1 MGPIDAACHA
11 RETSNPVEGLGHA
24 SPGNRCVGELDE
36 SAHEGGEDGG
46 HLVDDGTAGP
56 HADTHQVSRHSLY
69 HAN

>member
-1 MGPIDAACHA
+1 MAYRQQLELVGSVDK
-11 RETSNPVEGLGHA
+11 SNYTQFTRVPWGSG
-24 SPGNRCVGELDE
+24 GELDK